1 MELINDNVLVRER
14 DILPLNL
21 LQIEVCII
29 YHVCKVYL
37 IALFQ
42 HGLIVMIDLL
52 GNIQKQKRSRIVCSF
67 SQNSEAAIV
76 ITGCFVLFNKLHHK
90 DDQLINVLVFPGFY
104 NLLIDFFQ
112 ITRL

>member
-1 MELINDNVLVRER
+1 MELINDDVLVREC
-14 DILPLNL
+14 DILSLNL

-29 YHVCKVYL
+29 YHICKVYL

-42 HGLIVMIDLL
+42 NGLIVVIHLL

-76 ITGCFVLFNKLHHK
+76 ITGCLVLLNKFHHK
-90 DDQLINVLVFPGFY
+90 DD
-104 NLLIDFFQ
+104 
-112 ITRL
+112 